1 MDNNNYIVLSY
12 SLFAEVEGERMLLEQ
27 TEEGKPFWFISG
39 MGMTLP
45 KFEKELAG
53 LSRGEAFDF
62 VIAKDE
68 AYGAYDEEH
77 IVDLDKKIF
86 MPDGKFDEKII
97 HVDAIIP
104 LMNADGNRF
113 NARVLEI
120 TADKV
125 TVDLNH
131 PYAGLDLNFK
141 GEVLENRP
149 ATAREMEQMARMLS
163 GEGCGGCGGGDCGD
177 CGGGDCGDC
186 GGCGGGGCGNN

>member
-12 SLFAEVEGERMLLEQ
+12 SLFAEVDGERMMLEQ
-27 TEEGKPFWFISG
+27 TEEGRPFWFISG
-39 MGMTLP
+39 MEMTLP
-45 KFEKELAG
+45 KFEEALVQ
-53 LSRGEAFDF
+53 LNRGETFDF
-62 VIAKDE
+62 VIAKDD
-68 AYGAYDEEH
+68 AYGEYDEER

-86 MPDGKFDEKII
+86 MPNGKFDDKLIY
-97 HVDAIIP
+97 VDAIIP

-149 ATAREMEQMARMLS
+149 ATAKEMEQMARMLS

-177 CGGGDCGDC
+177 CGGCGDK
-186 GGCGGGGCGNN
+186 GCDNGCGNGCCC

>member
-45 KFEKELAG
+45 KFDEELAKLG
-53 LSRGEAFDF
+53 RGETFDF
-62 VIAKDE
+62 VIAKED
-68 AYGAYDEEH
+68 AYGEYDEEH

-86 MPDGKFDEKII
+86 MPDGKFDEKLIY
-97 HVDAIIP
+97 VDAIIP

-141 GEVLENRP
+141 GEILENRP
-149 ATAREMEQMARMLS
+149 ATAKEMEQLAKMLS
-163 GEGCGGCGGGDCGD
+163 GEGCGGCGGGS
-177 CGGGDCGDC
+177 CGDC
-186 GGCGGGGCGNN
+186 GGCGGGGCGNC

>member
-12 SLFAEVEGERMLLEQ
+12 SLFAEVDGERMMLEQ
-27 TEEGKPFWFISG
+27 TEEGRPFWFISG
-39 MGMTLP
+39 MEMTLP
-45 KFEKELAG
+45 KFEEALVQ
-53 LSRGEAFDF
+53 LSRGETFDF
-62 VIAKDE
+62 VISKDD
-68 AYGAYDEEH
+68 AYGDYDEEH

-86 MPDGKFDEKII
+86 MPNGKFDDKLIY
-97 HVDAIIP
+97 VDAIIP

-149 ATAREMEQMARMLS
+149 ATAKEMEQMARMLS

-177 CGGGDCGDC
+177 CGDC